1 MKYKGYMV
9 PSYAD
14 IFCFVV
20 KEDGSVT
27 VGYEIG
33 REDATFSTFD
43 KFIGEHCNCVTVE
56 TEVAH
61 AEER

>member
-14 IFCFVV
+14 VFCFVV

-33 REDATFSTFD
+33 REGARFVSFD
-43 KFIGEHCNCVTVE
+43 EFIGEHCECAVVE
-56 TEVAH
+56 TEDWN

>member
-27 VGYEIG
+27 VGYGIG
-33 REDATFSTFD
+33 HEGATFLTFD
-43 KFIGEHCNCVTVE
+43 KFVGEHCECVVVE
-56 TEVAH
+56 MEDVH